1 MHYMDIVL
9 WSEEAISINIVL
21 SKLSNRST
29 RKCCE
34 LCSELTTKI
43 FERRRLRVLLLLT
56 LHTNKCL
63 LGRYRKFTQWLL
75 VYF

>member
-1 MHYMDIVL
+1 MHYMDIEL
-9 WSEEAISINIVL
+9 WSEEAISIKIFL
-21 SKLSNRST
+21 SKLSNRPT

-43 FERRRLRVLLLLT
+43 LERRRLGVLLLLT

-63 LGRYRKFTQWLL
+63 LGHYRKFTQ
-75 VYF
+75 